1 MNLSELDCFKITLI
15 EKLSLLLFLNSSNEK
30 ELKENQNKI
39 LLCENLTKEEIIE
52 LIEIE
57 EYNNGFKN

>member
-1 MNLSELDCFKITLI
+1 MNLSEIDCFKITLI
-15 EKLSLLLFLNSSNEK
+15 EKLALLLFLNSGNEK

-57 EYNNGFKN
+57 EYNNGFEK

>member
-1 MNLSELDCFKITLI
+1 MNLSEIDCFKITLI
-15 EKLSLLLFLNSSNEK
+15 EKLSLLLFLNSSNVK

-52 LIEIE
+52 LIETE
-57 EYNNGFKN
+57 EYNNVFKK

>member
-15 EKLSLLLFLNSSNEK
+15 EKLALLLFLNSSNVK

-39 LLCENLTKEEIIE
+39 LLCENLTKEKIIE

-57 EYNNGFKN
+57 EYNNGFKK

>member
-1 MNLSELDCFKITLI
+1 MNLSEIDCFKITLI
-15 EKLSLLLFLNSSNEK
+15 EKLSLLLFLNSSNVK

-52 LIEIE
+52 LIETE
-57 EYNNGFKN
+57 DYNNGFKK

>member
-1 MNLSELDCFKITLI
+1 MNLPELDPFKQALI
-15 EKLSLLLFLNSSNEK
+15 EKLSLLLFLNSSNSK

-52 LIEIE
+52 LIETE
-57 EYNNGFKN
+57 EYNNGFKK

>member
-1 MNLSELDCFKITLI
+1 MNLQKLDCFKITLI
-15 EKLSLLLFLNSSNEK
+15 EKLALLLFLNSSNEK

-39 LLCENLTKEEIIE
+39 LFCEKLTKEKIID

>member
-1 MNLSELDCFKITLI
+1 MNLSQLDCFKITLI
-15 EKLSLLLFLNSSNEK
+15 EKLALLLFLNSSNVK

-39 LLCENLTKEEIIE
+39 LLCENLTKEKIID

-57 EYNNGFKN
+57 EYNNGFKK

>member
-1 MNLSELDCFKITLI
+1 MNLQDLDCFKITLI

-30 ELKENQNKI
+30 ELKENQKKI
-39 LLCENLTKEEIIE
+39 LLCENLTKEKIIE
-52 LIEIE
+52 LIEVE

>member
-15 EKLSLLLFLNSSNEK
+15 EKLALLLFLNSSNVK

-39 LLCENLTKEEIIE
+39 LLCENLTKEKIID

-57 EYNNGFKN
+57 EYNNGFKK

>member
-1 MNLSELDCFKITLI
+1 MNLAELDPFKQTLI

-39 LLCENLTKEEIIE
+39 LLCENLTKEKIID

>member
-1 MNLSELDCFKITLI
+1 MNLSEIDCFKITLI
-15 EKLSLLLFLNSSNEK
+15 EKLSLLLFLNSSNVK

-39 LLCENLTKEEIIE
+39 LLCENLTKEKIID

>member
-15 EKLSLLLFLNSSNEK
+15 EKLALLLFLNSSNVK
-30 ELKENQNKI
+30 ELKESQNKI

-52 LIEIE
+52 LIETE
-57 EYNNGFKN
+57 EYNNGFEK

>member
-1 MNLSELDCFKITLI
+1 MNLSDLDCFKITLI
-15 EKLSLLLFLNSSNEK
+15 EKLALLLFLNSSNAK

-39 LLCENLTKEEIIE
+39 LLCKNLTKEKIIE

-57 EYNNGFKN
+57 EYNNGFKK

>member
-1 MNLSELDCFKITLI
+1 MNLSELDCFKVTLI
-15 EKLSLLLFLNSSNEK
+15 EKLSLLLFLNSSNVK

-39 LLCENLTKEEIIE
+39 LLCENLTKEQIIE

>member
-1 MNLSELDCFKITLI
+1 MNLSEIDCFKITLI

-30 ELKENQNKI
+30 ELKENKNKI
-39 LLCENLTKEEIIE
+39 LICENLTKEKIID

-57 EYNNGFKN
+57 EYNYGFKN

>member
-1 MNLSELDCFKITLI
+1 MNLSEIDCFKITLI
-15 EKLSLLLFLNSSNEK
+15 EKLSLLLFLNSSNVK

-52 LIEIE
+52 LIETE
-57 EYNNGFKN
+57 EYNNGFKK

>member
-1 MNLSELDCFKITLI
+1 MNLSELDCFKVTLI
-15 EKLSLLLFLNSSNEK
+15 EKLSLLLFLNSSNVK

-39 LLCENLTKEEIIE
+39 LLCENLTKEKIID
-52 LIEIE
+52 LIETE

>member
-1 MNLSELDCFKITLI
+1 MNLAELDAFKQTLI
-15 EKLSLLLFLNSSNEK
+15 EKLCLLFFLNSNNVK

-52 LIEIE
+52 LIETE
-57 EYNNGFKN
+57 EYNN

>member
-1 MNLSELDCFKITLI
+1 MNLSEIDCFKITLI
-15 EKLSLLLFLNSSNEK
+15 EKLSLLLFLNSSNVK

-52 LIEIE
+52 LIERE
-57 EYNNGFKN
+57 EYNYGFKN